1 MRLNHLKEIWG
12 LLLLEEKKS
21 FVLVIFLSLVLPF
34 VELFGIGVV
43 FAFIDI
49 VLNPTNIESS
59 KIISKL
65 NVFLEIKD
73 QKQLITILGFLVI
86 ISLIIRNAFIAFNL
100 WIVTSF
106 SLNVSAGLS
115 SRLLISYLKL
125 PYHFF
130 MENNHAVLL
139 KNINTE
145 AQLIATGFLIP
156 LLRILSGSS
165 VFIVIFISLLFYNF
179 SSTIIIFS
187 TLGIIYLIV
196 YYLSKR
202 AFTRYGKERFEL
214 NQKRFEYTSQLISGI
229 QEIKVLG
236 RENFFF
242 KKCKNIFFKIAGLAT
257 KTSVIPRLPRLVL
270 EILIFSSIV
279 LFTLYKFSYDASSIE
294 QSTIGL
300 IALFGMSSYRLMPY
314 LDGLFLALTQI
325 KLNSTV
331 VDVMKKHLK
340 NSEKNNFSFE
350 KRKIKPLERNILLS
364 KVSFKYK
371 NREKLS
377 LNKINLEIKRGQS
390 IALVGPTGSGK
401 STIVNL
407 LLGLYFP
414 EEGTLK
420 VDKEVINKSNVRS
433 WQSSIGFVPQE
444 IYLSDEKVKN
454 NIAFGIPDH
463 EIDMNRIIKTS
474 QIAKIFDFI
483 SNELPE
489 KFNTLIGERG
499 SRISG
504 GQKQR
509 IGIARALYHNPSFIV
524 FDEATSSLDNI
535 TEKNISDTIFKTL
548 KSETIVMVAHRISTI
563 KNCDV
568 IYVINKG
575 KVEAKGT
582 YDMLLNTN
590 DLFREIVLGKE
601 KNKILK

>member
-1 MRLNHLKEIWG
+1 MRLNHLKEIWS
-12 LLLLEEKKS
+12 LLLVKEKKS
-21 FVLVIFLSLVLPF
+21 FIYVIFLSFILPF
-34 VELFGIGVV
+34 IELFGIGSV
-43 FAFIDI
+43 FAFIEI
-49 VLNPTNIESS
+49 ILNPSNIEDS
-59 KIISKL
+59 KVIFKL
-65 NVFLEIKD
+65 NEFLKIND

-86 ISLIIRNAFIAFNL
+86 ISLVIRNAFIAYNL
-100 WIVTSF
+100 WMVTSF

-130 MENNHAVLL
+130 MENNHAILL

-156 LLRILSGSS
+156 LLKILSGGF

-187 TLGIIYLIV
+187 ALGIIYLVV
-196 YYLSKR
+196 YYLSKKV
-202 AFTRYGKERFEL
+202 FTQYGRERFEL

-236 RENFFF
+236 RENFFY
-242 KKCKNIFFKIAGLAT
+242 KKCKNIFFKIAALAT
-257 KTSVIPRLPRLVL
+257 KTTIVPRLPRLFM
-270 EILIFSSIV
+270 EILIFGGIV
-279 LFTLYKFSYDASSIE
+279 LLTLYKFSYDASSID
-294 QSTIGL
+294 QSTISL

-325 KLNSTV
+325 KLNSAV
-331 VDVMKKHLK
+331 VDVIKKHLK
-340 NSEKNNFSFE
+340 NPEKNNLSFE
-350 KRKIKPLERNILLS
+350 EKEIRPLVRNILLS
-364 KVSFKYK
+364 DVSFKYN

-377 LNKINLEIKRGQS
+377 LKKINLEIKRGQS
-390 IALVGPTGSGK
+390 TALVGPTGSGK

-420 VDKEVINKSNVRS
+420 VDREIINKSNVRS
-433 WQSSIGFVPQE
+433 WQRSIGFVPQE

-463 EIDMNRIIKTS
+463 EIDMNRVIKTS
-474 QIAKIFDFI
+474 QIAQIFDFI

-489 KFNTLIGERG
+489 KFDTLIGERG

-535 TEKNISDTIFKTL
+535 TEKIISDTVFKTL

-582 YDMLLNTN
+582 YDLLLNTN
-590 DLFREIVLGKE
+590 DLFREIVQGKE
-601 KNKILK
+601 KNKIL

>member
-1 MRLNHLKEIWG
+1 M
-12 LLLLEEKKS
+12 EEK
-21 FVLVIFLSLVLPF
+21 I
-34 VELFGIGVV
+34 
-43 FAFIDI
+43 
-49 VLNPTNIESS
+49 
-59 KIISKL
+59 
-65 NVFLEIKD
+65 
-73 QKQLITILGFLVI
+73 
-86 ISLIIRNAFIAFNL
+86 
-100 WIVTSF
+100 
-106 SLNVSAGLS
+106 
-115 SRLLISYLKL
+115 
-125 PYHFF
+125 
-130 MENNHAVLL
+130 
-139 KNINTE
+139 
-145 AQLIATGFLIP
+145 
-156 LLRILSGSS
+156 
-165 VFIVIFISLLFYNF
+165 
-179 SSTIIIFS
+179 
-187 TLGIIYLIV
+187 
-196 YYLSKR
+196 
-202 AFTRYGKERFEL
+202 
-214 NQKRFEYTSQLISGI
+214 
-229 QEIKVLG
+229 
-236 RENFFF
+236 FFF

-294 QSTIGL
+294 QSTISL

-414 EEGTLK
+414 DEGTLK
-420 VDKEVINKSNVRS
+420 VDKEIINKSNVRS